1 MDGERTK
8 IEGPEILQEGYP
20 NLALRSYLTP
30 PGLSALW
37 HSHKNAASQTACLQS
52 ALNAFS
58 LAGHPTYVISHIVSL
73 ARDNGAFKSCSKT
86 SLLVPETMA
95 NANLVTSPIAA
106 GFDAARREFLS
117 NFPEEEKEAFSKFT
131 SVDDVY
137 DATDEIQKQQAKT
150 RTLQNLG
157 KIQPYIE
164 CLNQYSGVVETI
176 VQIKPDFLAII
187 WVFTVSWC
195 L

>member
-20 NLALRSYLTP
+20 NLALPDAPRTFRLVAQPQKCCQPNCLPAVRPQRVFSCWP
-30 PGLSALW
+30 PYAYHLS
-37 HSHKNAASQTACLQS
+37 HREPGSRQRCLQK
-52 ALNAFS
+52 L
-58 LAGHPTYVISHIVSL
+58 LQ
-73 ARDNGAFKSCSKT
+73 T
-86 SLLVPETMA
+86 SLLVTETMA